1 MPIDTT
7 TPAYIVGDNWL
18 AIGAAAVAFYAIG
31 FLIYGAVFSKLWM
44 QLSGYTRDQL
54 QPHMWKMALSPIMPI
69 LTAIGLAIILK
80 LARVDNLSAGLVLTF
95 QIWFFIVLSTR
106 LYSFVYSPEKPGLL
120 VMDAIHL
127 FLGTMVA
134 GGSISAWP

>member
-1 MPIDTT
+1 MPTT
-7 TPAYIVGDNWL
+7 GIVVGDNWL
-18 AIGAAAVAFYAIG
+18 AIAAAAVAFYAVG
-31 FLIYGAVFSKLWM
+31 FIIYGAVFSKLWM
-44 QLSGYTRDQL
+44 QLSGFTKEQL
-54 QPHMWKMALSPIMPI
+54 APHTWKMAVSPIMPI

-80 LARVDNLSAGLVLTF
+80 LAHVDNLATGLVVTF

-127 FLGTMVA
+127 LLGTMA
-134 GGSISAWP
+134 CGAIISAWP

>member
-1 MPIDTT
+1 
-7 TPAYIVGDNWL
+7 
-18 AIGAAAVAFYAIG
+18 
-31 FLIYGAVFSKLWM
+31 M
-44 QLSGYTRDQL
+44 QLSGYTKEQL

-69 LTAIGLAIILK
+69 LAAIGLAILLK
-80 LARVDNLSAGLVLTF
+80 MAGVDNLATGLVVTF

-127 FLGTMVA
+127 FLGFMAA
-134 GGSISAWP
+134 GAVISAWP